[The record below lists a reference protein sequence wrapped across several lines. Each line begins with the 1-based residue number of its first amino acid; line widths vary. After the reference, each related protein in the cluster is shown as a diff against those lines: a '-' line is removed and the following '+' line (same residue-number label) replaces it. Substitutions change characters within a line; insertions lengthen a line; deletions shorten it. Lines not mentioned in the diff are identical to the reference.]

1 MLFRSCFDFATA
13 RAVAAM
19 PVLSEYCIPFVKVGG
34 KFIALKSINEDISAA
49 SGAIA
54 KLGGEIETVKD
65 YAIPNGDARRLA
77 VIKKISQTPTKY
89 PRNSGN
95 IAKKPL

>member
-1 MLFRSCFDFATA
+1 
-13 RAVAAM
+13 M

-54 KLGGEIETVKD
+54 KLGGEIETVTD

-77 VIKKISQTPTKY
+77 VIKKISQTPIKIPQELGQY
-89 PRNSGN
+89 CEKAIVKCDFVSHFRE
-95 IAKKPL
+95 I